1 MAIKNARQFR
11 GFSVPDCYH
20 EIISVRID
28 KRRNAIIVATV
39 AWVDATK
46 TNELPELG
54 NTFFFPY
61 NNAANVAWAY
71 AQLKQ
76 LPEFAGAVDV

>member
-11 GFSVPDCYH
+11 GFPVPDCYH

-28 KRRNAIIVATV
+28 KRRNAIIVGTV

-54 NTFFFPY
+54 NTFSLPHH
-61 NNAANVAWAY
+61 NAATVAWAY
-71 AQLKQ
+71 EQLKT